1 MGRFHGGCLMLNI
14 RLCTGIDIVFNEDVR
29 ELLVLEAIDVV
40 FTAGEWQ
47 DIHRDGHRLTH
58 LAGKFAC
65 KEAVLKAMGCGLG
78 DLDLVDIEICKDH
91 KGCPQV
97 RLHGQ
102 ALERW
107 QQTGCKELAVSISH
121 HRDYSVAIAVA
132 A

>member
-1 MGRFHGGCLMLNI
+1 MLTT
-14 RLCTGIDIVFNEDVR
+14 RLSTGIDIVFNADVR

-40 FTAGEWQ
+40 FTEEEWQ
-47 DIHRDGHRLTH
+47 DIHRDSHCLTH

-65 KEAVLKAMGCGLG
+65 KEAVLKALSCGLG
-78 DLDLVDIEICKDH
+78 DLDLVDIEICKDQ

-102 ALERW
+102 ALEQWR
-107 QQTGCKELAVSISH
+107 QTGCKELAVSISH
-121 HRDYSVAIAVA
+121 HRDYSVAIAIA